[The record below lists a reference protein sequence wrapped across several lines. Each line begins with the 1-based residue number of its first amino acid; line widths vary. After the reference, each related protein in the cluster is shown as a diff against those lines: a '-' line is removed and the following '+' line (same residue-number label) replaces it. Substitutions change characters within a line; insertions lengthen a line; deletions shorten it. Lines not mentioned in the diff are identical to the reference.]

1 MVMRY
6 YENVAQTQRNRL
18 AQRPYYLPSGEAGVI
33 SLNGIWDFQYF
44 ENGDKADLD
53 ALADRWDS
61 IPVPSCWQ
69 NQGYDHPNYSNINY
83 PFPCDPPYVPNINP
97 KGIYRR
103 TFSLSCKDSRC
114 YYLVLEGV
122 SSSARITINGRDVG
136 YTTGSHLQSEFAITP
151 YIQDG
156 INEIIIEVTKWA
168 CTSYLEDQDQFRYNG
183 IFRDIYLLER
193 PMGHVTDIDIQ
204 STDSQFTVCADKPCQ
219 LTLQY
224 ENEIIGRYDITN
236 RPLVIAPEQPVLWN
250 AEQPRLYDFY
260 FTCAGEEIHLRA
272 GLRSIAVSE
281 TGALL
286 INQTPV
292 KLKGV
297 NHHDTHPEHGWTMTK
312 EEIEKDLLLMKQL
325 NINCI
330 RTAHYPPPPVFL
342 SLCDELGFYVI
353 LETDIETHGM
363 LRRFAAVP
371 YEYDKGEEWPG
382 HNPAWRQEF
391 LSRAERAYERDKNH
405 TSIIMWST
413 GNESG
418 FGENHAAMI
427 EWLRAK
433 DAERLIHC
441 EDASRQGLA
450 GFSDVYSRMYPSL
463 EDLTSFIQT
472 EKGPIFMC
480 EYAHAM
486 GNGPGGMWDYWELIH
501 QNDALIGG
509 CVWEWADHVVMQNG
523 VPKYGGDFDELTHD
537 SNFCCD
543 GMVFADRTLKAGSYE
558 IQAAYAPF
566 RISYEKGQLFLH
578 NGFSFRSFEGYSFRY
593 VIDCDADTKTSGV
606 CTPAIGPGETTRMAA
621 VGALSAQYG
630 AYATVTMIDQNGK
643 ERGTLQCE
651 LPFTALEE
659 ATGVTSAPCRLN
671 EDDFYIYASGEG
683 FAYRFG
689 KQEGT
694 FESLSVKGEEQLSAP
709 VRLTCFRAPTDNEKD
724 MLPRWANINIW
735 EGENLDCLF
744 NQVYDAKIQ
753 DNKIVVTAALAGI
766 SRAPFFRYTLTIA
779 IDQAGAISVQLEGK
793 VRENC
798 TWLPRLGFS
807 FTLPAQT
814 NAFQYYGMG
823 PYENYCDSNH
833 AARMGLYQSTAR
845 QEYVPYVRPQEHGNH
860 TNVRW
865 LEIGRLRFEGAFEAA
880 VLPYG
885 TEQLYKAEHIDE
897 LGAIYATHLRIDY
910 KSAGLGSH
918 SCGPVLPKRYQ
929 FDDKN
934 ISFCFTI
941 RPL

>member
-1 MVMRY
+1 MRY
-6 YENVAQTQRNRL
+6 YENVAQTQQNRL
-18 AQRPYYLPSGEAGVI
+18 PQRSYYIPSGAARHL
-33 SLNGIWDFQYF
+33 SLNGTWDFQYF
-44 ENGDKADLD
+44 ENGDKADLGT
-53 ALADRWDS
+53 LADKWDS

-69 NQGYDHPNYSNINY
+69 NHGYDHPNYSNINY

-103 TFSLSCKDSRC
+103 TFSLSYNKDHC
-114 YYLVLEGV
+114 YYLILEGV
-122 SSSARITINGRDVG
+122 SSSARITINGQMAG
-136 YTTGSHLQSEFAITP
+136 FTTGNHLQSEFAIQQ
-151 YIQDG
+151 YLQDG
-156 INEIIIEVTKWA
+156 VNEIIIEVTKWA

-193 PMGHVTDIDIQ
+193 PRGHVRDIDIQ
-204 STDSQFTVCADKPCQ
+204 STAKQFTVCADKPCQ

-224 ENEIIGRYDITN
+224 EEEIIGCYDIAN
-236 RPLVIAPEQPVLWN
+236 QPCIIAPEKPILWN
-250 AEQPRLYDFY
+250 AEEPKLYDFY

-272 GLRSIAVSE
+272 GLRSIAVLE

-297 NHHDTHPEHGWTMTK
+297 NHHDTHPKQGWTMTK

-325 NINCI
+325 NINCV
-330 RTAHYPPPPVFL
+330 RTSHYPPSPVFL

-371 YEYDKGEEWPG
+371 YEYDKGKEWPG

-391 LSRAERAYERDKNH
+391 VSRAERAYERDKNH

-427 EWLRAK
+427 EWFRAK
-433 DAERLIHC
+433 DTERLIHC
-441 EDASRQGLA
+441 EDASRQGLS

-463 EDLTSFIQT
+463 EDLISFTQT
-472 EKGPIFMC
+472 EKTPIFMC

-486 GNGPGGMWDYWELIH
+486 GNGPGGLWDYWELIH

-509 CVWEWADHVVMQNG
+509 CIWEWADHVVMQDG
-523 VPKYGGDFDELTHD
+523 VPKYGGDFNELTHD
-537 SNFCCD
+537 GNFCCD

-558 IQAAYAPF
+558 VQATYAPF
-566 RISYEKGQLFLH
+566 RISYEKGQLCLY
-578 NGFSFRSFEGYSFRY
+578 NVFSFRSFEGCSFQY
-593 VIDCDADTKTSGV
+593 TIDCDGHTQLSGV
-606 CTPAIGPGETTRMAA
+606 STPSTRPGESTVLTKIDS
-621 VGALSAQYG
+621 LSARYG
-630 AYATVTMIDQNGK
+630 AYATVTMLDKDGEEK
-643 ERGTLQCE
+643 GTLQCA
-651 LPFTALEE
+651 LPFHQIEDSSKAAALC
-659 ATGVTSAPCRLN
+659 PLR
-671 EDDFYIYASGEG
+671 EDAFYIYADGEG
-683 FAYRFG
+683 FSYRFN

-694 FESLSVKGEEQLSAP
+694 FESLSIGGEEQLNAP
-709 VRLTCFRAPTDNEKD
+709 VRLTCFRAPIDNEKE

-735 EGENLDCLF
+735 EGENFDCLF
-744 NQVYDAKIQ
+744 NQVYDVKVR
-753 DNKIVVTAALAGI
+753 DNKIVTTASLAGI
-766 SRAPFFRYTLTIA
+766 SRAPFFRYTLTA
-779 IDQAGAISVQLEGK
+779 AVDSTGAIAVQLEGK
-793 VRENC
+793 IRENC

-807 FTLPAQT
+807 FTLPTET
-814 NAFQYYGMG
+814 NSFQYYGMG

-845 QEYVPYVRPQEHGNH
+845 QEYIPYVRPQEHGNH
-860 TNVRW
+860 TQVRW
-865 LEIGRLRFEGAFEAA
+865 LEIGRLRFEGLFEAA

-885 TEQLYKAEHIDE
+885 TEQLYRAEHTDE
-897 LGAIYATHLRIDY
+897 LGDIYATHLRIDY
-910 KSAGLGSH
+910 KSSGLGSH
-918 SCGPVLPKRYQ
+918 SCGPVLPTRYQ
-929 FDDKN
+929 LNDKN
-934 ISFCFTI
+934 ITFHFVI